1 MPKSPVLPLPKLILA
16 STSPFRQ
23 QLLQKLHLPFVT
35 AKPEVDETPL
45 PNETVAQMVA
55 RLSQLKAQAVAGT
68 TRETA
73 IIIGSD
79 QSASLEEQPLGKPHT
94 FENALA
100 QLQSMQGKTITFY
113 TGLCVINTQTGK
125 TFQAMDLTQV
135 HFRQLSTQ
143 AITTYLELEQPFN
156 CAGSF
161 KSEGLGITLFK
172 AIETK
177 DPNALIGLPL
187 IELTTIFQQMGYE
200 LPLKEPFAQGEPSA
214 KKNA

>member
-1 MPKSPVLPLPKLILA
+1 MPNSPVLPLPKLILA

-23 QLLQKLHLPFVT
+23 QLLQKLKLPFST
-35 AKPEVDETPL
+35 ARPEVDETPIAG
-45 PNETVAQMVA
+45 ESVEAMVE
-55 RLSQLKAQAVAGT
+55 RLSQLKAQAVAQT
-68 TRETA
+68 TDEPA

-79 QSASLEEQPLGKPHT
+79 QSAALAGQPLGKPHT
-94 FENALA
+94 FEKALT

-113 TGLCVINTQTGK
+113 TGLCVINTQTQQQ
-125 TFQAMDLTQV
+125 FHAMDITRV
-135 HFRQLSTQ
+135 HFRQLSDQ
-143 AITTYLELEQPFN
+143 ALTRYLELEQPFN

-172 AIETK
+172 AIETC

-200 LPLKEPFAQGEPSA
+200 LPLKD
-214 KKNA
+214 